1 MVETI
6 TVKQLADKAG
16 IEGRT
21 LRRILRAQFP
31 RETKGKT
38 WEWQPDDPQIES
50 ILKAVA
56 DRKPKAETPAKKTPT
71 KKPAAKPTKAK
82 SERTP
87 AKKTQPKNAGPKAT
101 EEPQAAVTAEERK

>member
-1 MVETI
+1 MPDTI

-16 IEGRT
+16 VEGRT

-38 WEWQPDDPQIES
+38 WEWQPDDPQIET

-56 DRKPKAETPAKKTPT
+56 DRKPKAEAQAKKTPAN
-71 KKPAAKPTKAK
+71 KPAAKRTKAK
-82 SERTP
+82 AKKAP
-87 AKKTQPKNAGPKAT
+87 AKRTGTSETPGAT
-101 EEPQAAVTAEERK
+101 GTDTAK